1 MLPHAIWL
9 KEKKTPVTHFV
20 QYHGRIYVE
29 VYILVE

>member
-9 KEKKTPVTHFV
+9 KKHLVLTHFV
-20 QYHGRIYVE
+20 QYHGLIYVE